1 MSDRVFGAFIVKQS
15 KRKEPHASIY
25 DFDEIQHVLLVE
37 YTTIT
42 QNGINEMRINGIA
55 SNSVNNTIQDIVL
68 NKFEIINNTNHLVI
82 FFMIIIYRFR
92 D

>member
-1 MSDRVFGAFIVKQS
+1 MKQS

-25 DFDEIQHVLLVE
+25 DFDEIPHVLLVE
-37 YTTIT
+37 YTSIT

-55 SNSVNNTIQDIVL
+55 SNSVNKIIQDIVL

-82 FFMIIIYRFR
+82 DFMIRIYRFR
-92 D
+92 DCN